1 MSKVDQAVLLTK
13 AYAAE
18 VANAICQLQWQR
30 LTDQLFCV
38 DSYNSCDAAQLH
50 LRVLKTPDE
59 VVTAQNCSIR
69 HQLDVL
75 LLQYQKIAAGG
86 MQLLLITD

>member
-50 LRVLKTPDE
+50 LRVLKTP
-59 VVTAQNCSIR
+59 R
-69 HQLDVL
+69 
-75 LLQYQKIAAGG
+75 
-86 MQLLLITD
+86 